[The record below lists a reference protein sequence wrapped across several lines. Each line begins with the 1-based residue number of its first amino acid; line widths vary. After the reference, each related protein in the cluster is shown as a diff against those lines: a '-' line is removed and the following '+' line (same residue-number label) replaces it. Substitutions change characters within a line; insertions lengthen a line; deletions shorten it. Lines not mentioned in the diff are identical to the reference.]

1 MRALAL
7 LQLVPGDDDWPVRLD
22 DLGEHAPPA
31 LWVRGNPAAL
41 GRDRALS
48 LVGARAATGYGE
60 HVAAELAAVLAADGT
75 MGEAYYDDDDAFE
88 FILDHMAAAR
98 RAKEKDMDA
107 LAAFVDQ
114 YMELQEQYLGQAGL
128 LSWD

>member
-1 MRALAL
+1 MDMQGYDRKGAAAFMLPKLNKAEFKPLAGDVEALIQQAMDADFAYMADA
-7 LQLVPGDDDWPVRLD
+7 GI
-22 DLGEHAPPA
+22 
-31 LWVRGNPAAL
+31 
-41 GRDRALS
+41 
-48 LVGARAATGYGE
+48 
-60 HVAAELAAVLAADGT
+60 LAADGT

-88 FILDHMAAAR
+88 FILDHMARAR

-114 YMELQEQYLGQAGL
+114 YMELQEQYLSEAGL